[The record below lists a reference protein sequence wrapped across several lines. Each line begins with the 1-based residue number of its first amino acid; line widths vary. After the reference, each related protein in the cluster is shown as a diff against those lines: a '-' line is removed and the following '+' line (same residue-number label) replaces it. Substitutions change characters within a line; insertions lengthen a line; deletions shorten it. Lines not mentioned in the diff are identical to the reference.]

1 MAKHLD
7 LEEQEQLDELKHF
20 WKSYGNLITWTLI
33 VVFGAIAAW
42 NGWHYWQ
49 RSQAAQASA
58 MNEEVEK
65 AVAAEDVAK
74 LERAFNDMKDK
85 FGGTTYAHQ
94 AGLRAAKV
102 FVDKGKP
109 DAARDALAW
118 VAEKASDDGYR
129 AIARLRLAGLLA
141 DAKSYDEAL
150 KQLSGDFPVEFE
162 PLVADRR
169 GDIYNLQGKKADAK
183 AQYLKAWS
191 GMDDRTDYRKLVE
204 VKLTAL
210 GVDPRP
216 AAAAP
221 AATPAAAVA
230 ASAGARP

>member
-20 WKSYGNLITWTLI
+20 WKTYGNLITWTLI

-49 RSQAAQASA
+49 RNQAAQASA
-58 MNEEVEK
+58 MYEEVER
-65 AVAAEDVAK
+65 AAAGGDVTR

-94 AGLRAAKV
+94 AGLFAAKV

-109 DAARDALAW
+109 DAARAALVW
-118 VAEKASDDGYR
+118 VADKASDEGYR
-129 AIARLRLAGLLA
+129 ATARLRLAGLLA

-150 KQLSGDFPVEFE
+150 KQLAGDFPPEFE

-169 GDIYNLQGKKADAK
+169 GDIYNLQGKKAEAK

-191 GMDDRTDYRKLVE
+191 GLEERADYRKLVE

-216 AAAAP
+216 AASAP
-221 AATPAAAVA
+221 AAADA
-230 ASAGARP
+230 ASAGAKS